1 MERSAHPIARRL
13 LHALAV
19 VGLLAGTQTAAAAEI
34 TIGQVAPLSGP
45 LTPTGTHLRAGVQLY
60 FDAINAAGGIHGNK
74 LRLQSRDD
82 GYKAA
87 ETVRQARELLRETQP
102 LALFGIVGTG
112 NVEAILKEKVLDE
125 AGVPLVTV
133 RTGASTVV
141 KSGNPWVFMTRASYA
156 EEIDKIVQQYE
167 TIGYKRFAV
176 FYQNDPFGLDGLA
189 SAEASVKKAGGEMV
203 AKAGYEKNTTE
214 VAAAVKAIVAAAP
227 QAVIM
232 VSNTAASAEFVKQ
245 SRVAGNLAQF
255 VALSVT
261 DGPQVA
267 EKIGKEA
274 AKGLAITQV
283 VPDPGGRSIPLIREI
298 QDNFAK
304 FKPQDV
310 TLNHTLIE
318 GYLGAKILG
327 EGLRRAGPNPTRRKL
342 RDALEQIR
350 DYDVGGQYISY
361 APDNHVGVH
370 YVDIT
375 ILNKEGR
382 LLR

>member
-1 MERSAHPIARRL
+1 MGHSVHPTARRWL
-13 LHALAV
+13 GALAA
-19 VGLLAGTQTAAAAEI
+19 AGTLAAAAPAI
-34 TIGQVAPLSGP
+34 AADLPIAQVAPLSGP
-45 LTPTGTHLRAGVQLY
+45 LTPTGTHLRAGAQLY
-60 FDAINAAGGIHGNK
+60 FDAVNAGGGIHGNK
-74 LRLQSRDD
+74 LTLLSRDD

-87 ETVRQARELLRETQP
+87 ETVRQVRELLRESQP

-112 NVEAILKEKVLDE
+112 NVEALLKEKLLDE
-125 AGVPLVTV
+125 AGVPLITV

-141 KSGNPWVFMTRASYA
+141 NSGNPWLFATRASYA
-156 EEIDKIVQQYE
+156 AEIEKIVQQYE
-167 TIGYKRFAV
+167 TIGYRRFAV

-189 SAEASVKKAGGEMV
+189 SAEATIKKAGGTLV
-203 AKAGYEKNTTE
+203 AKAGYEKNTTD
-214 VAAAVKAIVAAAP
+214 VAAAVKAIAAAGA

-245 SRVAGNLAQF
+245 SRAVGNLAQF

-267 EKIGKEA
+267 EKIGKET

-283 VPDPGGRSIPLIREI
+283 VPDPNARAIPLIREI
-298 QDNFAK
+298 QENFAR
-304 FKPQDV
+304 FKPQGV

-327 EGLRRAGPNPTRRKL
+327 EGLRRAGPNPTRKKL

-350 DYDVGGQYISY
+350 DYDIGGQYISY
-361 APDNHVGVH
+361 SAANHIGAD

-375 ILNKEGR
+375 ILNKDGK

>member
-1 MERSAHPIARRL
+1 MERSARPIARRL
-13 LHALAV
+13 LHAVAAA
-19 VGLLAGTQTAAAAEI
+19 GLLACTLTAAAGEI

-45 LTPTGTHLRAGVQLY
+45 LTPTGTHLRAGAQLY
-60 FDAINAAGGIHGNK
+60 FDAVNAAGGIHGNK
-74 LRLQSRDD
+74 LTLLSRDD
-82 GYKAA
+82 GYKAT
-87 ETVRQARELLRETQP
+87 ETVKQARELLREAQP

-125 AGVPLVTV
+125 AGIPLVTV
-133 RTGASTVV
+133 RTGASSVV
-141 KSGNPWVFMTRASYA
+141 KSGNPWLFATRASYA
-156 EEIDKIVQQYE
+156 AEIDKIVLQYE
-167 TIGYKRFAV
+167 TIGYRRFAV

-203 AKAGYEKNTTE
+203 AKAAYEKNTTE
-214 VAAAVKAIVAAAP
+214 VAAAVAAIATAAP

-232 VSNTAASAEFVKQ
+232 VSNTAASAEFLKQ
-245 SRVAGNLAQF
+245 SRAAGNLAQF
-255 VALSVT
+255 VTLSVT

-267 EKIGKEA
+267 ERIGKSV
-274 AKGLAITQV
+274 AKGLVITQV
-283 VPDPGGRSIPLIREI
+283 VPDPSGRSIPLIREI

-304 FKPQDV
+304 FKPKDV
-310 TLNHTLIE
+310 ALNHTLIE

-327 EGLRRAGPNPTRRKL
+327 EGLRRAGPNPTRKKL

-361 APDNHVGVH
+361 SASNHVGAD

-375 ILNKEGR
+375 ILNKEGK